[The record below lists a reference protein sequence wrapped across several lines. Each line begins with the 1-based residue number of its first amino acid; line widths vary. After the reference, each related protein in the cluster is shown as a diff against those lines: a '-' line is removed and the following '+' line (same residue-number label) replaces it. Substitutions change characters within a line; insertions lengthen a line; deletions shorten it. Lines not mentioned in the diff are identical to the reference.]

1 MTEQASHDTTPNAP
15 NDTPSAG
22 AIAPPTGRRRLR
34 VAIAL
39 IVTFVYCQLFL
50 VGQSNLWPQTL
61 QAWMNGSR
69 NAANRLIHDLLLK
82 AGVLH
87 PASKLE
93 QGLFLVLVGIVVPVL
108 AARLITRTGLRD
120 LGCRLPNRYGWRW
133 LAAGF
138 VIAVPFLVFMAKGS
152 GMAGQY
158 LPDARRVGLFVFL
171 SYYLVNMTAEH
182 FMLHGFVLG
191 AFRRDLRWPARGEP
205 SPTDPSASWWR
216 RVLLFLG
223 LSRGPRTPGQ
233 TRLTAWFQLAPDC
246 GLAIVGSGVLFALV
260 HVGKDWREAMLS
272 VPGGIAL
279 AILAYRS
286 DSWYIPF
293 LLHLA
298 TAGTTF
304 ALMLCW
310 QGS

>member
-1 MTEQASHDTTPNAP
+1 LTEQAPHDRRPPAG
-15 NDTPSAG
+15 DVGLGGPSA
-22 AIAPPTGRRRLR
+22 PPAGRGRLR

-39 IVTFVYCQLFL
+39 IVTFLYCQLFL
-50 VGQSNLWPQTL
+50 VGQSKHWPQTL
-61 QAWMNGSR
+61 QTWMNGSR
-69 NAANRLIHDLLLK
+69 NVMNRLIHDLLLR

-87 PASKLE
+87 PAPKLG

-108 AARLITRTGLRD
+108 AARLIMRTGFRG

-133 LAAGF
+133 LIAGYVVAA
-138 VIAVPFLVFMAKGS
+138 PFLVFMARGS
-152 GMAGQY
+152 GMAAQY
-158 LPDARRVGLFVFL
+158 LPDARRVGLCAFL

-182 FMLHGFVLG
+182 FLLHGFVLG
-191 AFRRDLRWPARGEP
+191 AFRRDLRWPARRGP
-205 SPTDPSASWWR
+205 SPSDPSAPWWR
-216 RVLLFLG
+216 RVLLCLG
-223 LSRGPRTPGQ
+223 LSRGSRAPGQ
-233 TRLTAWFQLAPDC
+233 TRLTAWFQLAPGC
-246 GLAIVGSGVLFALV
+246 GPAIVGSGVLFGLV
-260 HVGKDWREAMLS
+260 HVGKDWREAVLS
-272 VPGGIAL
+272 VPGGVAL

-310 QGS
+310 QQ